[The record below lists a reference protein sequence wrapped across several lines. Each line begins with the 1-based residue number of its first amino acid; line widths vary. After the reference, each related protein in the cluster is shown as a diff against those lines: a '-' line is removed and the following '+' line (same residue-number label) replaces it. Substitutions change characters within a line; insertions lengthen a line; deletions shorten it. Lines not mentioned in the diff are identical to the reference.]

1 MIATNRVIRVYPY
14 VSSQARYGNLAA
26 SVLYPKT
33 EDPGDAPVSVLKVGA
48 SSMPAVDLGTS
59 TAGTANFS
67 ALGFTKIPEAPPPTR
82 GRSSTPR
89 AT

>member
-1 MIATNRVIRVYPY
+1 MIRVYPY

-26 SVLYPKT
+26 SVLYPKHR
-33 EDPGDAPVSVLKVGA
+33 GRRRRARVRAQGRG
-48 SSMPAVDLGTS
+48 SMPAVDLGTS
-59 TAGTANFS
+59 TAGTATFS
-67 ALGFTKIPEAPPPTR
+67 ALGFTKIPEAPLPTR